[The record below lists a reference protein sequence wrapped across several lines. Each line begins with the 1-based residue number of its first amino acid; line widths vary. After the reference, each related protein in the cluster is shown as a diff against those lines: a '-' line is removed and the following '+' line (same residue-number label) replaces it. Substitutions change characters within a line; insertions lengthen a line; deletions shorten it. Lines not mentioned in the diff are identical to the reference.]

1 MLQVSFALNEW
12 EVRNPEHWSLLSAKK
27 NISCLKNPWG
37 FEEIFDLL
45 RNCDTFEIPWNIC
58 LLFPGSISITL
69 FKNSSKSRVINNS
82 SQHRHGERFSLIASF
97 STAWMFTRLQERQ
110 SFMASPHFRIW
121 VYSLFFIKRQQWSEL
136 AKLDSFLLR
145 QWQRWT

>member
-1 MLQVSFALNEW
+1 MKSAIGTRFYKLTPGIFLFI
-12 EVRNPEHWSLLSAKK
+12 LIAKK
-27 NISCLKNPWG
+27 VSIKHYIPLWPHQ
-37 FEEIFDLL
+37 IDLL
-45 RNCDTFEIPWNIC
+45 RNCDTFEIPWDIC

-97 STAWMFTRLQERQ
+97 STAWMFTHLQERQ

-121 VYSLFFIKRQQWSEL
+121 VYSLFLIKRQQWSEL